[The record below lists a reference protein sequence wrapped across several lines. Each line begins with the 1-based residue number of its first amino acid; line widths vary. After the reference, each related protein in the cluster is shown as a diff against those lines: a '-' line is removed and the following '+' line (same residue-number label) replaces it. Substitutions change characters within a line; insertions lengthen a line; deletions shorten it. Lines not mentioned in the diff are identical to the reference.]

1 MKKLTLFSILILLVL
16 LTAAWAP
23 SVLPPLEPSSGRAAA
38 APGRHARLR
47 PRPKRSRRPCPSF

>member
-23 SVLPPLEPSSGRAAA
+23 SLLPPLEPSSVGSG
-38 APGRHARLR
+38 PRL
-47 PRPKRSRRPCPSF
+47 RPKRSRRPCPSF